1 LLSTRHLG
9 DSAVDNGRIG
19 IAAIDPFRC
28 AWQALGRYG
37 GHINTV
43 AKGLAVSR
51 KPPIFVVGLPR
62 SGTTWVASV
71 LNTAQSVKYFH
82 EPFNFHGL
90 FNRTK
95 VPEALEFCMK
105 YLTAENRDLEFEQRC
120 RDAFAGRTSGESV
133 RGMLAGL
140 YRRHPWL
147 PGRMIIKDVCTC
159 MALESIHRIVAPK
172 IVIVI
177 RHPCG
182 VAASWHRLKYN
193 VDRDLKVVL
202 DQPRLL
208 NSFLGPFENTLA
220 RAEGFWQKMG
230 ALWGAT
236 YYVLLQQCKMHPAW
250 IIVEHEALCR
260 DAVANFRRL
269 FESLDLGWTNRTDQ
283 WLESSTGTN
292 TPEPYSNRRVSEEEP
307 DKWRSEL
314 SDEQSEQVRRFAQP
328 FEIPFYR
335 E

>member
-1 LLSTRHLG
+1 MG
-9 DSAVDNGRIG
+9 AINPFGR
-19 IAAIDPFRC
+19 

-37 GHINTV
+37 DHINTV
-43 AKGLAVSR
+43 AKGLLVSR

-71 LNTAQSVKYFH
+71 LNTAQSIKYFH
-82 EPFNFHGL
+82 EPFNFHEL

-95 VPEALEFCMK
+95 AAGALKYCMT
-105 YLTAENRDLEFEQRC
+105 YLTAETEDPEFKQQC
-120 RDAFAGRTSGESV
+120 RDAFAGRIPGESV

-140 YRRHPWL
+140 YRRYPRL
-147 PGRMIIKDVCTC
+147 PGRTIIKDVCTC

-193 VDRDLKVVL
+193 VDRDLKAVL
-202 DQPRLL
+202 DQPLLL
-208 NSFLGPFENTLA
+208 NSFLGRFENTLA
-220 RAEGFWQKMG
+220 RADGFWQKMG

-236 YYVLLQQCKMHPAW
+236 YYVLLQQCKIHPDW
-250 IIVEHEALCR
+250 ILLEHEALCR
-260 DAVANFRRL
+260 DAPMNFRRL
-269 FESLDLGWTNRTDQ
+269 FNALDLGWTSWTDR
-283 WLESSTGTN
+283 WLASSTGTN
-292 TPEPYSNRRVSEEEP
+292 IPGPYSNRRVSEDEP
-307 DKWRSEL
+307 DKWRRQL
-314 SDEQSEQVRRFAQP
+314 SHEQADQVLQFVRP
-328 FEIPFYR
+328 FKIPFYQ